1 MTRVLL
7 APLAV
12 AAVTLPVVSGPL
24 PGARV
29 PLSPAA
35 RTAGAV
41 EVRQVAVAGS
51 GTRRVPL
58 LVGRTADD
66 RLCVGSGPF
75 FRCLRA
81 EDAEPVYALGA
92 FRGVRS
98 ARWGAIVGLAAPEV
112 SRVTVQLQNGA
123 TSALRLQRLPGFRW
137 QAFTF
142 PPSGPNG
149 RYPFT
154 LEITSRTGGTREI
167 DMAWAAAPGTRV
179 GDSVDAPV
187 GEDRPQMAEA
197 KRLALAD
204 PRVRALLGSTTRL
217 VAKPARWTS
226 CGQKFIGAG
235 IDVHLFDPV
244 SVDGDFPFTAFG
256 PEKRNRAYAEGTLH
270 IRATGVTDALV
281 QVDVNRGKVVGITP
295 GGDHVHVAEWKAVGT
310 PKPAGPPDTASCPK
324 GD

>member
-1 MTRVLL
+1 MIRALL

-24 PGARV
+24 PGTRV
-29 PLSPAA
+29 PPSPAA
-35 RTAGAV
+35 RAAGAV
-41 EVRQVAVAGS
+41 EVRQVAVTGT

-58 LVGRTADD
+58 LVGRTADN

-81 EDAEPVYALGA
+81 EDAEPVYVLGS
-92 FRGVRS
+92 FRGARS
-98 ARWGAIVGLAAPEV
+98 IRWGAVVGLAAPEV
-112 SRVTVQLQNGA
+112 SRVAVQLQNGA
-123 TSALRLQRLPGFRW
+123 TSRLPLMRLPGFRW
-137 QAFTF
+137 RAFTS
-142 PPSGPNG
+142 PPTGPNG
-149 RYPFT
+149 ALPFT

-167 DMAWAAAPGTRV
+167 DMAWAAAPGTKV

-187 GEDRPQMAEA
+187 GENRPLMAQA

-204 PRVRALLGSTTRL
+204 PRVHALLASRTRL

-235 IDVHLFDPV
+235 IDVHLFGPV
-244 SVDGDFPFTAFG
+244 AVDGDLPYTAFG

-270 IRATGVTDALV
+270 IRATGVTDVLV
-281 QVDVNRGKVVGITP
+281 QVDVPRGKVVGITP
-295 GGDHVHVAEWKAVGT
+295 GGEHVHVSEWKDVGT
-310 PKPAGPPDTASCPK
+310 PKPAGVRDTATCPK